1 MIQIQVILDGTG
13 LLRRCEIRGHAG
25 AGPKGG
31 DIVCAAVSV
40 LARAALGALSGREG
54 IVVRGGPGG
63 SRGEFSL
70 ETEARTGAARDFL
83 AAAGAFL
90 VEGLRS
96 VAGEYPKNCTMT
108 IQNER
113 RN

>member
-1 MIQIQVILDGTG
+1 MIHIRVILDGTG
-13 LLRRCEIRGHAG
+13 LLRRCEIQGHAG

-40 LARAALGALSGREG
+40 LARAALATLSGKEG

-63 SRGEFSL
+63 RGEFSL

-90 VEGLRS
+90 VEGLHS
-96 VAGEYPKNCTMT
+96 VAGEFPKNCTMT